1 MVICGKYKNL
11 NKIIKKLTYLL
22 EILKFNRLLVF
33 DIPQSL
39 QYKIEGSVLI
49 CKDQRECRE
58 QKKNYRNSIVN
69 ENALNSEGSLLHY
82 EGRPSTYLFKLF
94 LKLLGGPEENSSYF
108 SNVQLFTITRIL
120 DAFINNRI

>member
-1 MVICGKYKNL
+1 MR
-11 NKIIKKLTYLL
+11 KKKKKT
-22 EILKFNRLLVF
+22 K
-33 DIPQSL
+33 Q
-39 QYKIEGSVLI
+39 KT
-49 CKDQRECRE
+49 

-82 EGRPSTYLFKLF
+82 EGRPSNYLFKLF